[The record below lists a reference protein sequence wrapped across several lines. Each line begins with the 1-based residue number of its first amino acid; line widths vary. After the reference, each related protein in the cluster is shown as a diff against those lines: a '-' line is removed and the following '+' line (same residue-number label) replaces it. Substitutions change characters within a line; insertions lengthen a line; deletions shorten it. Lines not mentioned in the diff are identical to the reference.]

1 MYPSKIG
8 NIMEGKDEFNVNMEK
23 LLFNEKKI
31 RIRKLILIMDKII
44 NVHI

>member
-1 MYPSKIG
+1 
-8 NIMEGKDEFNVNMEK
+8 MEGKDEFNVNMEK